1 MRYKGESRQKW
12 DSIET
17 KMGQQRD
24 KNGTVSRQENIFV
37 SILKNIA
44 FLCTTFFR
52 HIVHIEGFHIETQRI
67 SRQNLCV
74 SM

>member
-1 MRYKGESRQKW
+1 MGQYRDKNGTAKGQKW

-37 SILKNIA
+37 SILKIFCFFA
-44 FLCTTFFR
+44 SLFHEFRGLTWLFLL
-52 HIVHIEGFHIETQRI
+52 
-67 SRQNLCV
+67 NK
-74 SM
+74 